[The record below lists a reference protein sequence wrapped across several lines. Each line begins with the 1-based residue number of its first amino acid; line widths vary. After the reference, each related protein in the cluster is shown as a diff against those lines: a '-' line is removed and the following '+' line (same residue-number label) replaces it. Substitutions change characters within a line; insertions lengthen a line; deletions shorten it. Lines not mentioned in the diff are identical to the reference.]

1 MGQISELL
9 TNNLTAETYIR
20 ILDFFK
26 STHLFALR
34 LVLGASG
41 PGRARLSVGG
51 TPFWGKKQP
60 LETLSQ
66 TQGSKKKIGGLR
78 RRSEPE

>member
-51 TPFWGKKQP
+51 TPFKQP
-60 LETLSQ
+60 LAALSQ